1 MLPNNILTIAGG
13 NENGES
19 TLTPN
24 RLGEMGMELIN
35 QGRFRDAKDL
45 FTALLDMQKKWLE
58 EDHQDILTTQFF
70 LAKTLHELGDR
81 AEARRLYRH
90 ALEKREAVL
99 GSDHPDML

>member
-45 FTALLDMQKKWLE
+45 FTALLDMQKK
-58 EDHQDILTTQFF
+58 
-70 LAKTLHELGDR
+70 
-81 AEARRLYRH
+81 
-90 ALEKREAVL
+90 
-99 GSDHPDML
+99 